1 MILNDPNK
9 GNAKPLPKLTEMET
23 VEEVD
28 AFVTSRAE
36 SFTLSQFLYE
46 WPEDWTFA
54 QIVDELEKHPTD
66 SDKVIPLE
74 HYAKIAASALNTNK
88 EWLGTTVHFAASD
101 LREEILW
108 NVLGLKPKG
117 LDELLAQL
125 TPFTFGEDEE
135 EE

>member
-23 VEEVD
+23 GEEVD

-46 WPEDWTFA
+46 WPEDWTFD
-54 QIVDELEKHPTD
+54 QVMDEIQSHPTD
-66 SDKVIPLE
+66 SDKVVPREHFLE
-74 HYAKIAASALNTNK
+74 YARKQPHK
-88 EWLGTTVHFAASD
+88 EWLSIVMLSAFND
-101 LREEILW
+101 LKEEILW

-125 TPFTFGEDEE
+125 TPFEFNEDEGD
-135 EE
+135 